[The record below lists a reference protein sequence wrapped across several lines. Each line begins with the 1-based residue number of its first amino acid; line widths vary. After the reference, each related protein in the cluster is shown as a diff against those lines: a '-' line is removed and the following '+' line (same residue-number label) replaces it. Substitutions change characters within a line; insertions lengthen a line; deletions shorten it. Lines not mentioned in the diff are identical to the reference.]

1 MNKINRFFSL
11 WLCFLTSTTL
21 IAQQFLNQTVVHDGI
36 TRAYTVYIP
45 ANYQEAT
52 AMPLLFNF
60 HGGSGDIASQIAISD
75 MRPIADT
82 AGFIIVYPQALP
94 DPNAGGSTIW
104 THKAPTTVDDVFF
117 VAAMIDTLVGEYAID
132 VNRVYACGYSNGG
145 EFAFELACR
154 LSDRIAA
161 IGVVARSM
169 FIETLENCAPTHPT
183 GIVTIHGTKD
193 DYEGITFAG
202 TTFYPSLAVINNYW
216 ANFNNADA
224 TPIITELPDINSFDG
239 STVEHYSW
247 ANGNGCVAIEHF
259 KVINGGHDWP
269 GSFGNMDMDASVEIW
284 NYVSKYDL
292 NGLITCSTTSLQ
304 NDPVGQS
311 AINIYPNPAN
321 NQIILDLGINNNQT
335 YHIYATNGEILLSG
349 VLSSTNKIIDISA
362 LPATIYFI
370 KIGNSLQKFIKL
382 D

>member
-1 MNKINRFFSL
+1 MTIKNIIILFAL
-11 WLCFLTSTTL
+11 FLSSFTL
-21 IAQQFLNQTVVHDGI
+21 KGQQTLSETISHNNV
-36 TRAYTVYIP
+36 TRQYTIYIP
-45 ANYQEAT
+45 QIYDGST
-52 AMPLLFNF
+52 PVPLLFNF

-75 MRPIADT
+75 MRPIVDT
-82 AGFIIVYPQALP
+82 AGFIVVYPQALP

-104 THKAPTTVDDVFF
+104 THKAPTMVDDVFF
-117 VAAMIDTLVGEYAID
+117 VAAMIDTLASEYAID
-132 VNRVYACGYSNGG
+132 LNRVYACGYSNGG

-154 LSDRIAA
+154 LSDQIAA

-183 GIVTIHGTKD
+183 GIITIHGTKD

-202 TTFYPSLAVINNYW
+202 TTFYPSLTEINNYW
-216 ANFNNADA
+216 TSFNNTDA
-224 TPIITELPDINSFDG
+224 TPTITELPDINSSDG

-247 ANGNGCVAIEHF
+247 ANGDACVTIDHF

-269 GSFGNMDMDASVEIW
+269 GSFGNMDIDASVEIW
-284 NYVSKYDL
+284 NFVSKYDL

-304 NDPVGQS
+304 NASVGQS

-321 NQIILDLGINNNQT
+321 NQITLDLATIANQT

>member
-1 MNKINRFFSL
+1 MKNLSFLIVFSL
-11 WLCFLTSTTL
+11 ALNYTLLAQTL
-21 IAQQFLNQTVVHDGI
+21 IDKRLSHDGE
-36 TRAYTVYIP
+36 TREYTIYIP

-52 AMPLLFNF
+52 SMPLLFNF

-75 MRPIADT
+75 MRTMADT
-82 AGFIIVYPQALP
+82 AGFMVVYPQALP

-104 THKAPTTVDDVFF
+104 THKTPTTVDDVFF
-117 VAAMIDTLVGEYAID
+117 VAAMIDTLTSEYAVD
-132 VNRVYACGYSNGG
+132 ANRVYACGYSNGG

-183 GIVTIHGTKD
+183 GVVTIHGTKD

-202 TTFYPSLAVINNYW
+202 TTFYPSLAVINDYW

-224 TPIITELPDINSFDG
+224 TPIITELPDINTSDG

-247 ANGNGCVAIEHF
+247 ANGNACVAIEHF
-259 KVINGGHDWP
+259 RVINGGHDWP
-269 GSFGNMDMDASVEIW
+269 GSFGNMDIDATAEIW

-292 NGLITCSTTSLQ
+292 NGLISCSTTSLQ
-304 NDPVGQS
+304 NALVGQS
-311 AINIYPNPAN
+311 AISIYPNPAN
-321 NQIILDLGINNNQT
+321 SQIILDLASINNHT

-349 VLSSTNKIIDISA
+349 VLSSTNKIIDISS
-362 LPATIYFI
+362 LPATIYFL
-370 KIGNSLQKFIKL
+370 KIGSSVQKFMKL
-382 D
+382 N